1 MLGMKKMKVHKA
13 KKVAAKKHYT
23 RHAQPTWYG
32 VDVHHIG
39 LGVATIGT
47 LVVYLLLAQLQ

>member
-1 MLGMKKMKVHKA
+1 MKKMKVRKGR
-13 KKVAAKKHYT
+13 KTVAKKHVVHHHYT
-23 RHAQPTWYG
+23 RPMWYG
-32 VDVHHIG
+32 IDVHHIG